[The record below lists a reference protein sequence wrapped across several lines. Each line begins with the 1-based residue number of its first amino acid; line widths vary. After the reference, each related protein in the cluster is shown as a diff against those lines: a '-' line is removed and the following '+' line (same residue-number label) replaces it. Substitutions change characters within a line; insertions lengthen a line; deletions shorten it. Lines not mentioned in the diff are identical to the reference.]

1 MKIAHR
7 DIKPEN
13 ILYVTAKGS
22 GLLGEDAVDDKE
34 ADRVKITD
42 FTVALELTREDL
54 EISEKQGTPAFLA
67 PECHT

>member
-22 GLLGEDAVDDKE
+22 GLLPEDAPDDIE
-34 ADRVKITD
+34 ADRVKIGD
-42 FTVALELTREDL
+42 FTVALELVHDDL
-54 EISEKQGTPAFLA
+54 RITEKQGTPAFLA
-67 PECHT
+67 PECHN